1 MERPTKQIEPS
12 FILPIIEQKSKRTG
26 SLILFLIKMGGF
38 YKSTPS
44 SKLVNAKVLT

>member
-12 FILPIIEQKSKRTG
+12 FILPIIKQKSKRTG

-38 YKSTPS
+38 YKSYN
-44 SKLVNAKVLT
+44 KFKIGEC

>member
-26 SLILFLIKMGGF
+26 SLILFFNQNGRILQIIQQ
-38 YKSTPS
+38 
-44 SKLVNAKVLT
+44 VQNW